1 MTRDFTSG
9 INRVINLVLFM
20 SRSVSSPEFRYAPSK
35 NIYWEKLKNL
45 PEDLRGLAF
54 TDHDTETHR
63 GSWRKAFRSTQQ
75 KEMGSETPLHVEIGC
90 NAGHVCLEW
99 AKQNPNALY
108 IGIDW
113 KFKQIYRL
121 AEKSKKFQVGN
132 LLAFRANA
140 DRLPFMFEQG
150 EIDYLHMFFPD
161 PWPKK
166 AQKKNR
172 TADREWLL
180 SIAPLISEKG
190 YFHLKTDHAE
200 YFEFILENLNSLSD
214 TYEILEM
221 TRDLHAGNPNAKL
234 LTIPAVTL
242 FERLFIK
249 DGLPIHSVKVRRK

>member
-1 MTRDFTSG
+1 
-9 INRVINLVLFM
+9 M

-45 PEDLRGLAF
+45 PEGLRGLAY
-54 TDHDTETHR
+54 TDHDTEAHR
-63 GSWRKAFRSTQQ
+63 GEWRKHFPVSSSKASVS
-75 KEMGSETPLHVEIGC
+75 GIPLHVEIGC

-99 AKQNPNALY
+99 ARQNPNALY

-121 AEKSKKFQVGN
+121 AEKSQKFEVRN

-140 DRLPFMFEQG
+140 DRLPFMFTEG
-150 EIDYLHMFFPD
+150 EIDFLHMFFPD

-180 SIAPLISEKG
+180 SVAPLLSETG
-190 YFHLKTDHAE
+190 IFHLKTDHAE
-200 YFEFILENLNSLSD
+200 YFEFILENLHSLGD
-214 TYEILEM
+214 TFEIIEM

-249 DGLPIHSVKVRRK
+249 DGLPIHSVKVRRKS